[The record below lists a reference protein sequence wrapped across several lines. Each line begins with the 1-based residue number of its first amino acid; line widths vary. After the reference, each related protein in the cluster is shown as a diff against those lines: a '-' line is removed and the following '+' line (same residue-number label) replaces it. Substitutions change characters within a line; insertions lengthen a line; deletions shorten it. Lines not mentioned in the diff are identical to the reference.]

1 MKEIVRILKEQGMN
15 PVEEGGYLSFSH
27 QNVNF
32 LYLKDERDQNF
43 YSIYVPGI
51 LKVDRSNKCQVLEV
65 VNAINNEVKSVKL
78 TLNGEYVW
86 AGMEQRLSSDM
97 ELEYVVKF
105 SLEALMWACHL
116 FYDKWNRQKN

>member
-32 LYLKDERDQNF
+32 LYLKDERDQHF

-51 LKVDRSNKCQVLEV
+51 LKVDRSNKCKVLEV